1 MTTLIGLRQILENG
15 PTLDQ
20 PKQNISTTYDSFVR
34 RIMSR
39 KRRRASMKD
48 HKTRLSG
55 LEKAMR
61 DSLYSPYAR
70 GF

>member
-1 MTTLIGLRQILENG
+1 MTTLLSLKQLLESA

-20 PKQNISTTYDSFVR
+20 PKQNISTTYDAFVR

-39 KRRRASMKD
+39 KRRTASKKD
-48 HKTRLSG
+48 RKTRLSG

-61 DSLYSPYAR
+61 DSSYSPYAR